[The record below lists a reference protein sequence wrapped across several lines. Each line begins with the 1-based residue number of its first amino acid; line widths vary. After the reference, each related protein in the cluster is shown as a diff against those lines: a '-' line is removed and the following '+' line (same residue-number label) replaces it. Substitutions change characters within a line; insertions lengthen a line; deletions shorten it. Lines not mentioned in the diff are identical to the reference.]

1 MTTHSPVE
9 DEFRMQSERTDDDTY
24 KVLVNHADQYSI
36 CSAQGRTP
44 AGWHEV
50 GQQGPIEEC
59 LTYILEVVT
68 DTRPISLREWLPACL
83 PEDMEVSF

>member
-1 MTTHSPVE
+1 MANNTE
-9 DEFRMQSERTDDDTY
+9 DGFGMQTQRTDEDDTY

-50 GQQGPIEEC
+50 GQQGPIEDC

-68 DTRPISLREWLPACL
+68 DNRPISLREWLPGCL
-83 PEDMEVSF
+83 PEDMEVRI